1 MSKAKQRVWA
11 IFQKMPDGLPTKV
24 VGREAWAL
32 LNLKRA
38 RKDGCTA
45 LEQPAVRWAAYIH
58 DLRHNFGLDIE
69 SIHES
74 HKGPF
79 PGTHCRYVLRSD
91 VTILETSEGDA
102 S

>member
-11 IFQKMPDGLPTKV
+11 IFQKLPDGLPTKV
-24 VGREAWAL
+24 VGRESWCLRRLHTA
-32 LNLKRA
+32 
-38 RKDGCTA
+38 KDKGCTPI
-45 LEQPAVRWAAYIH
+45 EQPAPRWSAYVH